1 MLTACYISL
10 LLEEEEMEH
19 VDSLPTLIYQSFI
32 TPTEHKPGQP
42 LSFYFLFLSHVL
54 AKLPMLASVAPAGLQ
69 LIL

>member
-1 MLTACYISL
+1 
-10 LLEEEEMEH
+10 MEH